1 MTRLRFIKPWSTYR
15 PGDTMDTESQFTVER
30 MVRTHGVC
38 VVDRSVTL
46 DSPIADEPV
55 VAESQ
60 IRAIEAAPRDKM
72 VRAAGKMKKQ
82 KSL

>member
-1 MTRLRFIKPWSTYR
+1 ME
-15 PGDTMDTESQFTVER
+15 TESPWTVER

-46 DSPIADEPV
+46 GSPIVDEPV
-55 VAESQ
+55 VAASE
-60 IRAIEAAPRDKM
+60 IRAVDAPPADKM
-72 VRAAGKMKKQ
+72 MRRGRAKGRATVENP